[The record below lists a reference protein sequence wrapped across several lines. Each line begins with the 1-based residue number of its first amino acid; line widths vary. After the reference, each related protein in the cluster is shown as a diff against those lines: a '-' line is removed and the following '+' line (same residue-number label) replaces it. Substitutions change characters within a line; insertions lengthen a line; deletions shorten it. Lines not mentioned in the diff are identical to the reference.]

1 VKNTSFINIYEFDFI
16 YGDFVVKSVGIKK
29 SDLLGGIMD
38 DYPEVA
44 PVLAQAGLHC
54 IGCHVSGYETLE
66 QGCMAHGMAKKDV
79 DEMVKLANKRIAEYE
94 KMPKVTF
101 TQKAI
106 DELLKRKGSK
116 KFVRLM
122 QIFGGEFDFAAVEKK
137 EKDEIIIEVS
147 VAKKSVG
154 VLASKRI
161 ERMLRGVK
169 IDYNSKKMDFVAERS

>member
-1 VKNTSFINIYEFDFI
+1 M
-16 YGDFVVKSVGIKK
+16 VKSIGIKK

-66 QGCMAHGMAKKDV
+66 QGCLAHGMAKKDV
-79 DEMVKLANKRIAEYE
+79 GEMVKLANKRISEYE

-122 QIFGGEFDFAAVEKK
+122 QIFGGEFDFEAVDKK
-137 EKDEIIIEVS
+137 EKDEIQIDAAT
-147 VAKKSVG
+147 AKKSVSI
-154 VLASKRI
+154 LSAKRI

-169 IDYNSKKMDFVAERS
+169 INYDAKKKDFVAERN